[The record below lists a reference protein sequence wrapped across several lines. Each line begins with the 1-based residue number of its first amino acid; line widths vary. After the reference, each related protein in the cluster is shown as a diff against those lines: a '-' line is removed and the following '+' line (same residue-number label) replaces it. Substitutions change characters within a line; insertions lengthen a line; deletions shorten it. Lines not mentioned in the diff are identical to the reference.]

1 MRNLTKVLALVLS
14 LAFVLSCMTGAIQI
28 VDASKFTDVADFTA
42 AGKKAIYTLNALGIV
57 HGNPDGS
64 FAPTAD
70 VTRQEF
76 IKMASIAGE
85 GVNVETQYACTSI
98 GNYTDVAGQWGIA
111 YMNYGYLKGIMVGY
125 GDNTMRPQSNVT
137 GYEATKMMLVTLGY
151 DAKTEGL
158 EGPGWM
164 NRTVKLASDI
174 GLLKNVENYNL
185 AGAFNREA
193 SAILIYNA
201 LYTGTVSYGA
211 GVYATKTGETLGEEV
226 FDLLTVYGIVVENK
240 WGALGLNWT
249 NDVFNALNNKAD
261 TLYVNYNKQISAD
274 QTVFAFRDFTGA
286 STIAGYYEP
295 KIVVA
300 DIASDYA
307 DLGRSYLLLTTRAKN
322 LTYTAESR
330 KVYGVLWEVEDAAN
344 YRFTNSIL
352 SSDAKVVGTGNKIS
366 EVDTNTYGL
375 TYKVIANMYR
385 SALRANASVGVNDIQ
400 YNIWIDG
407 AAKSYSDADKHIAK
421 YEKSSAP
428 FKAVDNDN
436 DGIVDSLFLYTYK
449 AAKVLKVDAEN
460 KKLTM
465 AGIGEKTIA
474 NLNAEIAVDGYVAYY
489 ADKQYAYADKLNVF
503 TGTVSGYSDNSGTEP
518 DWLPEGIGVTKPKG
532 TYTINGV
539 GYSFGSLAENLG
551 ADERQYFEQLMGSG
565 TASVADV
572 VLQYVVDGKYIVAA
586 FVTDETHWTNYAI
599 VIGWNNIDVTLGMK
613 HIRLYTEDNEYKDF
627 YVASIDGNQIYNNIV
642 SGTTQLPRA
651 NMLVRYEEIG
661 NNRIALYNADYVNAS
676 DHYED
681 DKEFAFEQKTGVWLG
696 YDYPTTGVQRSTMYN
711 WDNGVV
717 FVTYGAFLEDVDTFY
732 YAGGD
737 SAIDVEYDTMRR
749 NWAYQWRAYFKG
761 EFQPAYADEANIYA
775 SIQAKRPV
783 GEGGL
788 NLYDEVVYA
797 DSLNNVMTLKAAK
810 ISFQHSR
817 QPIVVDAGGFNGYA
831 GGPYI
836 LPGLVLREGQAIWG
850 TVMGLTY
857 FGTTVETEDFKPT
870 TKYVYKVNILL
881 PWSAGT
887 KEITIYTD
895 VRNATFTK
903 GDVYKMYMN
912 DDGICRRWEIAATSK
927 FQDAGNGTFVFGT
940 DYLEASR
947 FVVTG
952 IIANGSGGY
961 TLQVKYPLAGSSGD
975 FSPNVDYLTMTA
987 DTDAYF
993 TKNLFTT
1000 DVESVNWLTMFGGL
1014 GYLSMGN
1021 HDAYSVYAD
1030 INPTTKEVYSI
1041 WFNDEPANSFVKR
1054 TLTVELLSYDEETM
1068 KATYGIKGI
1077 RFKGGNTTA
1086 IGDYLAYE
1094 TITVIREPQEL
1105 IMQEGYPGKKSVR
1118 ELPVYCSATEDGGW
1132 IVYNFK
1138 TDVEGRDD
1146 GDVKAHVD
1154 PATKVTLWNASNAT
1168 KVLWDDP
1175 NYANKLAVYGK
1186 TKGDAGAVDTVTKY
1200 SLDLSSNTDPT
1211 TQIWWITEYGD
1222 FRRIEA
1228 AAGDPGQTTAPRPG
1242 TVWASTAD
1250 AVDEFKAANDD
1261 PTQKLSYDPLK
1272 QIPAGDV
1279 EGKYT
1284 YQSFYVVT
1292 YGGATIDGIEEA
1304 RIIVLV
1310 NTSAD
1315 ALDNTTGLLFPYAP
1329 IT

>member
-14 LAFVLSCMTGAIQI
+14 LAFVLSFMTGAIEI
-28 VDASKFTDVADFTA
+28 VAASKFTDVADFTP
-42 AGKKAIYTLNALGIV
+42 AGKKAIYTLNALGII

-64 FAPTAD
+64 FAPTAN

-125 GDNTMRPQSNVT
+125 GDNTMRPQANVT

-151 DAKTEGL
+151 DAKAEGL
-158 EGPGWM
+158 EGSGWK

-185 AGAFNREA
+185 AEAFNREA

-201 LYTGTVSYGA
+201 LYTGTVSYSA

-249 NDVFNALNNKAD
+249 NDVFNAINNKAD
-261 TLYVNYNKQISAD
+261 TLYVNYNKQISPD

-295 KIVVA
+295 KLVVA

-307 DLGRSYLLLTTRAKN
+307 DLGNSYLLLTTRAKN
-322 LTYTAESR
+322 VTYTAESR

-344 YRFTNSIL
+344 YKRTSSIL
-352 SSDAKVVGTGNKIS
+352 SADVGVVGSGNKIS
-366 EVDTNTYGL
+366 EVDKNSYGL
-375 TYKVIANMYR
+375 NKKVIANMYR
-385 SALRANASVGVNDIQ
+385 SALRANANVSVDDIQ

-407 AAKSYSDADKHIAK
+407 AAASYSAADKHISK

-449 AAKVLKVDAEN
+449 AAKVLKADAEN

-465 AGIGEKTIA
+465 AGIGEKAIA
-474 NLNAEIAVDGYVAYY
+474 NLNTEIAVGDYVAYY
-489 ADKQYAYADKLNVF
+489 ADKQYAYADKLTVF
-503 TGTVSGYSDNSGTEP
+503 TGKVSGYSDNSGTEP
-518 DWLPEGIGVTKPKG
+518 DWLPEGIGVTKAGG

-551 ADERQYFEQLMGSG
+551 KDERQYFEQLMGTG

-586 FVTDETHWTNYAI
+586 FVTDDTHWENYAI
-599 VIGWNNIDVTLGMK
+599 VIGWNAIDVTLGMR

-642 SGTTQLPRA
+642 SGTTQFPEA

-676 DHYED
+676 DYYNN
-681 DKEFAFEQKTGVWLG
+681 DKVFAFEQGTGVWLG
-696 YDYPTTGVQRSTMYN
+696 EDYPYTGVQKSTMYN

-717 FVTYGAFLEDVDTFY
+717 FVTYGAPLNSTFNY
-732 YAGGD
+732 GTGSTWTSGIGVAYSGSLD
-737 SAIDVEYDTMRR
+737 SE
-749 NWAYQWRAYFKG
+749 NPAYQWRAYLKG
-761 EFQPAYADEANIYA
+761 EFQPAYEDEADFFA
-775 SIQAKRPV
+775 GRLAKQN
-783 GEGGL
+783 L
-788 NLYDEVVYA
+788 NLDDEVVYA

-810 ISFQHSR
+810 FSFKHIEMAAD
-817 QPIVVDAGGFNGYA
+817 PGITNPKYV
-831 GGPYI
+831 
-836 LPGLVLREGQAIWG
+836 LPGLVLRSGQAIWG

-857 FGTTVETEDFKPT
+857 FGETVETEDSKPT
-870 TKYVYKVNILL
+870 TKYVYKVNILQ

-887 KEITIYTD
+887 KEITVYTD

-912 DDGICRRWEIAATSK
+912 DDGICRRWEIAATSR
-927 FQDAGNGTFVFGT
+927 FQDAGNGTFVYGT
-940 DYLEASR
+940 DYLETSR

-952 IIANGSGGY
+952 IIANGNGGY
-961 TLQVKYPLAGSSGD
+961 TLQVKYPVAGSGGA
-975 FSPNVDYLTMTA
+975 FSPNHDYLTMTA

-993 TKNLFTT
+993 TKKLFTT
-1000 DVESVNWLTMFGGL
+1000 GVESVNWITMFGNL

-1041 WFNDEPANSFVKR
+1041 WFNYEDETTFVER
-1054 TLTVELLSYDEETM
+1054 RLGVTLLSYDESTM
-1068 KATYGIKGI
+1068 EATYGIKGI
-1077 RFKGGNTTA
+1077 TFEGGNSA
-1086 IGDYLAYE
+1086 ANGEYLPYE

-1105 IMQEGYPGKKSVR
+1105 IVQESFKTELSALTLTR
-1118 ELPVYCSATEDGGW
+1118 FLPVYCSATEDGGW
-1132 IVYNFK
+1132 IVKNFK
-1138 TDVEGRDD
+1138 TDVEGRAD
-1146 GDVKAHVD
+1146 GDAKANVD
-1154 PATKVTLWNASNAT
+1154 PATKVTYWDASNAT
-1168 KVLWDDP
+1168 KVLWDW
-1175 NYANKLAVYGK
+1175 AWSKLNVYGQ
-1186 TKGDAGAVDTVTKY
+1186 TTGDAGAVHTFTQY
-1200 SLDLSSNTDPT
+1200 TMETIGIP
-1211 TQIWWITEYGD
+1211 TQIWWTTKYND
-1222 FRRIEA
+1222 FFRIEA
-1228 AAGDPGQTTAPRPG
+1228 AAGEENQVGAPSPG
-1242 TVWASTAD
+1242 TVWVSYDD
-1250 AVDEFKAANDD
+1250 AIPMFEYANDKPD
-1261 PTQKLSYDPLK
+1261 QKLSYDPLK
-1272 QIPAGDV
+1272 QIPASKV

-1284 YQSFYVVT
+1284 YQGFYVIE
-1292 YGGATIDGIEEA
+1292 YGDRANM
-1304 RIIVLV
+1304 IVLV

-1315 ALDNTTGLLFPYAP
+1315 PLDNSTGLTFPYSGDPIPAP
-1329 IT
+1329 PPGP